1 MQITLNHLAQIPL
14 QALDRQNSLTDF
26 SLGPV
31 PDSLTASVQEI
42 GVIHPVVLAK
52 TGDRFKII
60 CGHRRVSASESL
72 HLAEIPALI
81 APADLDEETMLM
93 LNLTE
98 NHGHRTFSDIEK
110 GRILNKLAGANVFED
125 IIIGKYMPLM
135 GLERS
140 KKLYQD
146 LSAIARFS
154 PTLQKLWHELNAPLR
169 VFSALLP
176 WDALSRDAA
185 ENLLTILRPGINKCR
200 DLLELVEEIARIE
213 STSHGEVLLR
223 EEIQTPLAATELSP
237 HEKYDRIVQTLTP
250 WRYPTL
256 STLRMKIARTLDQLT
271 LGPQTKIRIQESFE
285 TEDIKIEIRGRS
297 QKSLIEDVEKLDHA
311 ARSEAMG
318 ELLRILRELK

>member
-1 MQITLNHLAQIPL
+1 MQITLNNLAQIPL
-14 QALDRQNSLTDF
+14 QTLDPQNSLTDF

-31 PDSLTASVQEI
+31 PDSLTTSIQAI
-42 GVIHPVVLAK
+42 GVIHPVVLTK
-52 TGDRFKII
+52 SGDRLIII
-60 CGHRRVSASESL
+60 CGHRRVNACQSL
-72 HLAEIPALI
+72 QIAEIPALF
-81 APADLDEETMLM
+81 ASSDLDEETMLM

-98 NHGHRTFSDIEK
+98 NQGHRTFSDIEK
-110 GRILNKLAGANVFED
+110 GRILNKLAGASVSED

-146 LSAIARFS
+146 LSAIERFS
-154 PTLQKLWHELNAPLR
+154 PALQKLWHELNAPLR
-169 VFSALLP
+169 VFSALIT
-176 WDALSRDAA
+176 WDAPSRDAA
-185 ENLLTILRPGINKCR
+185 ENLFFSLRPGINKCR

-213 STSHGEVLLR
+213 NTSHGELLRR
-223 EEIQTPLAATELSP
+223 EEIQTLLAATELSP

-256 STLRMKIARTLDQLT
+256 SALRKKIAQTLDQLT
-271 LGPQTKIRIQESFE
+271 LGSQTKIRIQESFE

-297 QKSLIEDVEKLDHA
+297 QKSLIEDVEKLERA

-318 ELLRILRELK
+318 ELLRILRELN